1 MTKRSTISDVARLAN
16 VHQATVSRAL
26 NASTEHQVGRET
38 VERVQAAARELGYTP
53 NVMARGLRTANSMT
67 IGIVLPDLTNP
78 FFPPMIR
85 GIERELEPRGYTALL
100 ANTDDSEAM
109 ERAALAS
116 LIARR
121 VDGLIVASGHR
132 HYAALQEAY
141 DAGIR
146 AVLLNRDA
154 GDVPYPLVHGD
165 DAHGIREAVQH
176 LVALGHRH
184 IAHIAGPAKMSTSV
198 ERREAFELACA
209 ELPEVRP
216 VVVEAESLTIEAGF
230 AAAGALLATRERPTA
245 IVAGNDLIALGVL
258 RSARALGLACP
269 RDISVVGFNDMMF
282 AEEFT
287 PPLTTVRVPT
297 VEMGRVA
304 AELLLRMIQTGE
316 LSPPSVRLPVSLVVR
331 GSTAVVPA

>member
-1 MTKRSTISDVARLAN
+1 MAKRSTISDVARLAN

-26 NASTEHQVGRET
+26 NAGTEHQVGRET
-38 VERVQAAARELGYTP
+38 AQRVQAAARELGYTP
-53 NVMARGLRTANSMT
+53 NVMARGLRTASSMT

-78 FFPPMIR
+78 FFPPVIR

-109 ERAALAS
+109 ERTALAS

-121 VDGLIVASGHR
+121 VDGLIVASGHD
-132 HYAALQEAY
+132 HYAALREAY

-146 AVLLNRDA
+146 AVLLNRGA

-165 DAHGIREAVQH
+165 DAHGIGEAVEH
-176 LVALGHRH
+176 LAALGHTA

-198 ERREAFELACA
+198 ERRRAFDLACA
-209 ELPEVRP
+209 RLPRVRP
-216 VVVEAESLTIEAGF
+216 VVVEAESLTIDAGF
-230 AAAGALLATRERPTA
+230 AVSNALLAGRGRPTA
-245 IVAGNDLIALGVL
+245 IIAGNDLIALGVL
-258 RSARALGLACP
+258 RSARTLGLDCP
-269 RDISVVGFNDMMF
+269 RDLSVVGFNDMMF
-282 AEEFT
+282 AEDFT

-297 VEMGRVA
+297 VDMGQA
-304 AELLLRMIQTGE
+304 AAKLLLHMIETDE
-316 LSPPSVRLPVSLVVR
+316 LSPPSVRLPVTLVVR